1 MEILHEIYGHGKL
14 RFKDDEIKSPLE
26 MRTSKYKFSNFK
38 IKKKIIKLDN
48 SIEEVNLP
56 ESGIALERNISED
69 KDVINWLKSLC
80 KDKKKVEEL
89 LDISL
94 WIDKDFSKLES
105 IVKNFIESEKKDNY
119 FNSYNN
125 NISNSNDDSID
136 DLDLYDCGFSP

>member
-1 MEILHEIYGHGKL
+1 
-14 RFKDDEIKSPLE
+14 
-26 MRTSKYKFSNFK
+26 
-38 IKKKIIKLDN
+38 
-48 SIEEVNLP
+48 
-56 ESGIALERNISED
+56 
-69 KDVINWLKSLC
+69 
-80 KDKKKVEEL
+80 L